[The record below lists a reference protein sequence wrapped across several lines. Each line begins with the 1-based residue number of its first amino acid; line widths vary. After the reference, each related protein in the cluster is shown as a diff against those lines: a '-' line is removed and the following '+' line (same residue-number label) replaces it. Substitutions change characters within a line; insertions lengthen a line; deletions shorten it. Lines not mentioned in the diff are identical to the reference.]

1 MTATSLYG
9 LAAEFATSEHLL
21 TAAKR
26 LREAGY
32 RRLDAY
38 TPFAMEGLTEVLRAA
53 DTRLPIIV
61 LIGGVLGGI
70 VTFALQYYGWVI
82 NYPLNVGG
90 RPLDSWPAFLVP
102 SIVLTIL
109 SAALTAFIAMLAR
122 NRLPRPYHPLFN
134 TPCFDR
140 TSQDRFFLCV
150 QAEDAHFDK
159 TATWQALLDCQPLG
173 VFEVQR

>member
-1 MTATSLYG
+1 MTPTSLYG

-21 TAAKR
+21 AAAKR

-38 TPFAMEGLTEVLRAA
+38 MPFAMEELTEVLRAA

-61 LIGGVLGGI
+61 LIGGILGGI
-70 VTFALQYYGWVI
+70 LTFALQYYGWVI

-90 RPLDSWPAFLVP
+90 RPLNSWPAFLVP

-109 SAALTAFIAMLAR
+109 SAALTAFITMLAR

-140 TSQDRFFLCV
+140 SSQDRFFLCI
-150 QAEDAHFDK
+150 QAEDTNFDK
-159 TATWQALLDCQPLG
+159 TATRQALLNCQPLG
-173 VFEVQR
+173 VFEVPR

>member
-21 TAAKR
+21 TATKH

-38 TPFAMEGLTEVLRAA
+38 TPFAMEGLTKVLRAA

-61 LIGGVLGGI
+61 LIGGILGGI
-70 VTFALQYYGWVI
+70 LTFALQYYGWVI

-90 RPLDSWPAFLVP
+90 RPLNSWPAFLVP

-134 TPCFDR
+134 TPCFDH

-150 QAEDAHFDK
+150 EAEDTHFDK
-159 TATWQALLDCQPLG
+159 TATRQALLDC
-173 VFEVQR
+173 

>member
-1 MTATSLYG
+1 
-9 LAAEFATSEHLL
+9 
-21 TAAKR
+21 
-26 LREAGY
+26 
-32 RRLDAY
+32 
-38 TPFAMEGLTEVLRAA
+38 
-53 DTRLPIIV
+53 V

-70 VTFALQYYGWVI
+70 MTFALQYYGWVI
-82 NYPLNVGG
+82 DYPLNVGG
-90 RPLDSWPAFLVP
+90 RPLNSWPAFLVP

-150 QAEDAHFDK
+150 QAVDAHFDK

>member
-1 MTATSLYG
+1 MTPNPVYG

-53 DTRLPIIV
+53 DKRLPIIV

-90 RPLDSWPAFLVP
+90 RPLNSWPAFLVP

-134 TPCFDR
+134 TPGFDR
-140 TSQDRFFLCV
+140 SSQDRFFLCV
-150 QAEDAHFDK
+150 QAEDARFDK
-159 TATWQALLDCQPLG
+159 VATWQALLDCRPLG

>member
-1 MTATSLYG
+1 MTPNPIYG
-9 LAAEFATSEHLL
+9 LAAEFATAAHVL

-38 TPFAMEGLTEVLRAA
+38 TPFAMEGLTEVLSAA
-53 DTRLPIIV
+53 DTRLPVIV

-70 VTFALQYYGWVI
+70 LTFALQYYGWAI

-90 RPLDSWPAFLVP
+90 RPLNSWPAFLVP

-122 NRLPRPYHPLFN
+122 NRLPRPYHPVFN
-134 TPCFDR
+134 TPGFDR

-150 QAEDAHFDK
+150 QAVDAHFDRA
-159 TATWQALLDCQPLG
+159 ATRQALLDCQPLG